1 MKIEVHS
8 TQLTVCAS
16 TINGEMLYT
25 PYLLSEGKNVCIQ
38 FAYPMEFQQSHVHN
52 AQHASAITIYNDKYH

>member
-8 TQLTVCAS
+8 TQLTVGAS

-25 PYLLSEGKNVCIQ
+25 PYLLSERKKVCIQ
-38 FAYPMEFQQSHVHN
+38 FVYPMEFQQSHVYN